1 MEALIGAILG
11 FVISIPVVKAFLD
24 KTAVKTEVVLD
35 LLLTA
40 VKAIED
46 GKVTP
51 KEVRDIVEKAE
62 NLDKV
67 FPILKQLL
75 KK

>member
-11 FVISIPVVKAFLD
+11 FVIGIPTVKAFLN
-24 KTAVKTEVVLD
+24 KTTVKAEVVLD
-35 LLLTA
+35 LLLA
-40 VKAIED
+40 VVKAIED

-51 KEVRDIVEKAE
+51 KEVRDIVEKTK
-62 NLDKV
+62 NLDKA

>member
-11 FVISIPVVKAFLD
+11 FVISIPVVKTFLD
-24 KTAVKTEVVLD
+24 KTTVKAEVVLD
-35 LLLTA
+35 LLLTV
-40 VKAIED
+40 VKAIDD
-46 GKVTP
+46 GTVTP
-51 KEVRDIVEKAE
+51 KEIRDIVEKAE
-62 NLDKV
+62 NLDKA